1 MLTGSGLAGSAGS
14 MRSAVDAATLD
25 KRAENFGLPWEQSYG
40 YAQGI
45 KVGDTIYLSGQLSHD
60 DEGNLIAPAPLDA
73 EGRIADHGNMG
84 RQMAQSYANAKKLL
98 ARYGATMNDVVEEI
112 LYVAGKVRAEA

>member
-1 MLTGSGLAGSAGS
+1 
-14 MRSAVDAATLD
+14 
-25 KRAENFGLPWEQSYG
+25 
-40 YAQGI
+40 
-45 KVGDTIYLSGQLSHD
+45 
-60 DEGNLIAPAPLDA
+60 LIAPAPLDA